1 MNHSEFIQS
10 VATRPSVPP
19 AQAERLTRATLE
31 TLAERIS
38 GGQSND
44 LASQLPEELRG
55 YLRNPYETPET
66 FGFAEFLERVRSRA
80 AVDLQT
86 ATDGARAVLDT
97 LRESVSAKEYGDF
110 VDQLPQEFWQV
121 TGPSENRLETRRV
134 GT

>member
-1 MNHSEFIQS
+1 MNHNEFIQS
-10 VATRPSVPP
+10 VAARPSVPP
-19 AQAERLTRATLE
+19 AHAESITRATLE

-38 GGQSND
+38 GGQAQD
-44 LASQLPEELRG
+44 LAAQLPDELRG
-55 YLRNPYETPET
+55 HLRNPYETSET

-97 LRESVSAKEYGDF
+97 LRGSVGAKEYGDF